1 MKKYFLKLF
10 RTNRYLRK
18 IKSMLTIV
26 GKINQSSP
34 QFIHELIQGSNV
46 ATIIFVGEVI
56 DLYRVTET
64 RCGKLLQSEIL
75 TKLSVK

>member
-1 MKKYFLKLF
+1 
-10 RTNRYLRK
+10 
-18 IKSMLTIV
+18 MLTIV

-56 DLYRVTET
+56 DLYRGTET
-64 RCGKLLQSEIL
+64 KYGKLLQIDIL